1 MNEDLKK
8 EQYELEGRSELLTEA
23 DEKFSCSGKNGFAKL
38 AKWFCI
44 AFKV

>member
-23 DEKFSCSGKNGFAKL
+23 DEKFSIAVATCKKKDGFT
-38 AKWFCI
+38 
-44 AFKV
+44 